1 MISGTSPSPLQG
13 GSRRREYRRR
23 RALRRRIGAL
33 LAVLLPVVGVA
44 AAWFLLADNGGTV
57 GAGTA
62 APPASTAPPGKA
74 HPPAAAP
81 APPGNPYA
89 VALERPDAFASPF
102 KHPPRAAIVFDLRT
116 GRVLWRRNPLAT
128 MPIASLTKLMTAL
141 LVAEHT
147 TSDEKVLISPDALH
161 YSGSGVGLLPRG
173 RHVSV
178 KALLYGLLLPS
189 GNDAAI
195 ALADHVAHTQPRFV
209 AMMNAKA
216 RSLGLRCTH
225 FSSPHGLEPGNRSCP
240 ADLAALARI
249 DLHHSRIA
257 AVVRHAHA
265 IVRFPI
271 KGGKLYL
278 NNTNPLLRMG
288 YPGTIGLKTGDT
300 DEAGHCLIAVVR
312 RGPLTLGV
320 VLLHSPNTQQQA
332 RVLLNKA
339 FRVDRG

>member
-1 MISGTSPSPLQG
+1 MTSGRSPLQG

-23 RALRRRIGAL
+23 RALRRRRARAL
-33 LAVLLPVVGVA
+33 LAILLPVAGVA

-57 GAGTA
+57 SPGATA
-62 APPASTAPPGKA
+62 SPPAKTVGKA
-74 HPPAAAP
+74 HAPAATP
-81 APPGNPYA
+81 AVPGTPYA
-89 VALERPDAFASPF
+89 VSLEGPDAFASPF
-102 KHPPRAAIVFDLRT
+102 KHPPRAALVFDMRT
-116 GRVLWRRNPLAT
+116 GRVLWRRNPLES

-141 LVAEHT
+141 LVVEHT
-147 TSDEKVLISPDALH
+147 TPNERVLITPDALH
-161 YSGSGVGLLPRG
+161 YTGSGVGLLPKG

-195 ALADHVAHTQPRFV
+195 ALADHVAHTQKRFV
-209 AMMNAKA
+209 AMMNDKA

-225 FSSPHGLEPGNRSCP
+225 FASPHGLEPGDRSCP

-257 AVVRHAHA
+257 TVVRSAHA

-300 DEAGHCLIAVVR
+300 DDAGHCLIAVVH
-312 RGPLTLGV
+312 RGPLTIAV
-320 VLLHSPNTQQQA
+320 VLLNSPNTQQQA
-332 RVLLNKA
+332 RFLLNKA

>member
-1 MISGTSPSPLQG
+1 MRPPLYG
-13 GSRRREYRRR
+13 LEAGRRR
-23 RALRRRIGAL
+23 RRRRRLPALRL
-33 LAVLLPVVGVA
+33 PPLA
-44 AAWFLLADNGGTV
+44 
-57 GAGTA
+57 
-62 APPASTAPPGKA
+62 
-74 HPPAAAP
+74 
-81 APPGNPYA
+81 A
-89 VALERPDAFASPF
+89 VALVLVAVIAAGSAFVAYRLWPLTDRSAGVIGPPVPKGHHTHGASPQ
-102 KHPPRAAIVFDLRT
+102 AALPLRPLSAPSESRVHIP
-116 GRVLWRRNPLAT
+116 GVRVSAGILVDSASGSVLWGHEVHRKL
-128 MPIASLTKLMTAL
+128 PIASLTKLMTAL
-141 LVAEHT
+141 LVVEHT
-147 TSDEKVLISPDALH
+147 TPKEPVLITPDAIH
-161 YSGSGVGLLPRG
+161 YTGSGVGLLPEG
-173 RHVSV
+173 KHVSV

-195 ALADHVAHTQPRFV
+195 ALADHVAHTQKRFV
-209 AMMNAKA
+209 AMMNDKA

-225 FSSPHGLEPGNRSCP
+225 FASPHGLEPGNRSCP

-257 AVVRHAHA
+257 TVVRSAHA

-300 DEAGHCLIAVVR
+300 DDAGHCLIAVVR
-312 RGPLTLGV
+312 HGPLTIAV

>member
-1 MISGTSPSPLQG
+1 M
-13 GSRRREYRRR
+13 
-23 RALRRRIGAL
+23 
-33 LAVLLPVVGVA
+33 A

-62 APPASTAPPGKA
+62 APPPSTVGRTHAPGATPATPGS
-74 HPPAAAP
+74 PF
-81 APPGNPYA
+81 A
-89 VALERPDAFASPF
+89 VSLTQPDMFQRPF
-102 KHPPRAAIVFDLRT
+102 KHPPRAGIVFDVRT

-141 LVAEHT
+141 LVVEHT
-147 TSDEKVLISPDALH
+147 KPSDPVLITPDALH
-161 YSGSGVGLLPRG
+161 YTGSGVGLLPRG
-173 RHVSV
+173 KHVSV
-178 KALLYGLLLPS
+178 KALMYGLLLPS

-209 AMMNAKA
+209 AMMNEKA

-225 FSSPHGLEPGNRSCP
+225 FVSPHGLEPGNRSCP

-249 DLHHSRIA
+249 AIHKSRIA
-257 AVVRHAHA
+257 SIVRQAHA
-265 IVRFPI
+265 VVRFPI

-278 NNTNPLLRMG
+278 NNTNPLLRMD

-300 DEAGHCLIAVVR
+300 DDAGHCLIAVVR
-312 RGPLTLGV
+312 RGPLTLAA

-332 RVLLNKA
+332 RALLNRA
-339 FRVDRG
+339 FRVDRH